1 MDSKPIKILL
11 LIANPVNT
19 SQLRLG
25 EEVRSIQ
32 EELERAKYRDRFQ
45 VISKLAVRTTDLR
58 HALLECQPQIVHFAG
73 HGEVS
78 NISRVAIANRGS
90 SEAVSISPQTRKLSP
105 ISENADVI
113 RDGGLVFEDEMGQ
126 AKLVGTEALAR
137 LFGIFEHGE
146 IECVVLNACYSEVQ
160 AIAIHQFV
168 DCVIGMNQPI
178 GDKAAIQFSQGFY
191 DALGSGMSYEDA
203 YKIGCS
209 AIDLEGSSKYSTP
222 ILKYR
227 KRRNAVLSVDLDST
241 QTESRQETIPLVEIA
256 EPPQQSPQSQSIGNV
271 TISGSN
277 NPFNAIQSAGNI
289 SLSQSNTESIGSNS
303 DLEVVLAILLKLKQE
318 VSETDVLSSF
328 AKKDTQSKI
337 SMLQE
342 ELQKPKPDKNF
353 VNEVIDA
360 LKQGLS
366 GALTLVEPMTQV
378 VNLLAKAWGGL
389 P

>member
-1 MDSKPIKILL
+1 MDSQSVTTILFL
-11 LIANPVNT
+11 AANPKNT
-19 SQLRLG
+19 STLRLNA
-25 EEVRSIQ
+25 EVREID
-32 EELERAKYRDRFQ
+32 EGLKRANYRDRFQ

-58 HALLECQPQIVHFAG
+58 RALLDHRPQIVHFAG

-78 NISRVAIANRGS
+78 YSSRSALTSQGHEGVS
-90 SEAVSISPQTRKLSP
+90 SSLQSRKLSP
-105 ISENADVI
+105 VAEDINVI
-113 RDGGLVFEDEMGQ
+113 QEGGLIFEDEMGQ
-126 AKLVGTEALAR
+126 AKLVSTEALAR
-137 LFGIFEHGE
+137 LFGVFASGE
-146 IECVVLNACYSEVQ
+146 IECVLLNACYSEVQ
-160 AIAIHQFV
+160 ATAIHQFV

-209 AIDLEGSSKYSTP
+209 AIELEGSSEYSTP
-222 ILKYR
+222 VLKYR
-227 KRRNAVLSVDLDST
+227 KRRNAVLSVDLAST
-241 QTESRQETIPLVEIA
+241 QPESRQETIPSVEIT
-256 EPPQQSPQSQSIGNV
+256 EPLQQSSQSQSIGNV

-277 NPFNAIQSAGNI
+277 NPFNTIQSAGNV
-289 SLSQSNTESIGSNS
+289 SLSQSDTHSRDSNP
-303 DLEVVLAILLKLKQE
+303 DLEAALAILLKLKQE

-328 AKKDTQSKI
+328 LKKDTESKI

-353 VNEVIDA
+353 VNEVVDA

-366 GALTLVEPMTQV
+366 GVLTLAGPMTQV
-378 VNLLAKAWGGL
+378 ANLLTKAWGGL

>member
-126 AKLVGTEALAR
+126 AKLVGT
-137 LFGIFEHGE
+137 E